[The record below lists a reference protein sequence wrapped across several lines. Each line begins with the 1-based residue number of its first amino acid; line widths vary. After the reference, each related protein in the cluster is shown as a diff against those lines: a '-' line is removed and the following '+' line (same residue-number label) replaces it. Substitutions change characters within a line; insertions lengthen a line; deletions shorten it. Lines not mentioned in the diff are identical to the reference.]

1 MTESVEAQHIMLAAM
16 AGALVVVFGAIHAFF
31 LAFGKL
37 RASRR
42 CIRLSWV
49 AYAAFMIATII
60 LARTL
65 NFSGFW
71 FLVMVVMLLGYLF
84 APYGIW
90 HLSVATHGKDHEHPV
105 SPPSPPSEGGT
116 DHE

>member
-37 RASRR
+37 QASRR
-42 CIRLSWV
+42 YVRLSWV
-49 AYAAFMIATII
+49 AYGAFMIATVV
-60 LARTL
+60 LAWTL

-71 FLVMVVMLLGYLF
+71 FLVVVVMLLGYLF
-84 APYGIW
+84 APHGIW
-90 HLSVATHGKDHEHPV
+90 HLSVATHGKDHGHPAT
-105 SPPSPPSEGGT
+105 PPSSQSEGGT